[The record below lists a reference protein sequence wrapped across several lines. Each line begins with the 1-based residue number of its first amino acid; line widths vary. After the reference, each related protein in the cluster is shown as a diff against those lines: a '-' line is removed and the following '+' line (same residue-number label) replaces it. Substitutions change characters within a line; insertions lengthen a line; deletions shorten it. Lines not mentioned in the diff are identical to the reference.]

1 MENEEQPKQSIEQQA
16 SNSTLGGG
24 QQAIQG
30 DNNNQQDDSMT
41 VDNRDNAKSWQTKV
55 DGGIVYIAESITI
68 NNNGDNA
75 ARARQENNRDT
86 DLSNNVG
93 KSQLQPKQIPKNP
106 FNPLVGKVVDKN
118 SFFGR
123 VEELNWIFDTLNE
136 GSSVAIIGAMGIGK
150 SSLLWAIKEQAS
162 ERLQIPRL
170 PIYIDMS
177 QVTNENDFYDSL
189 CSQVKIDTI
198 KGYSLTR
205 ALENHNNKFL
215 LLLDGIENMA
225 WEGFTNPVRNQLRGL
240 ANDTN
245 PPLRLVVA
253 ASKALDILFPDS
265 SNMTSPFKGV
275 CREEKISLWS
285 EQVIRQFIRARLELT
300 PMEFTETEILQII
313 AQSRG
318 CPRDLMRLCHDLYKK
333 YCQQII

>member
-1 MENEEQPKQSIEQQA
+1 MENEEQPKPSIEQQA
-16 SNSTLGGG
+16 SDSALGGG

-30 DNNNQQDDSMT
+30 DNNSQQDNSIT
-41 VDNRDNAKSWQTKV
+41 ANNRGNAKSWQTKV
-55 DGGIVYIAESITI
+55 DGGIVYIAENIT
-68 NNNGDNA
+68 NNYYA
-75 ARARQENNRDT
+75 ARAPQENNHEP
-86 DLSNNVG
+86 DLSNNIE
-93 KSQLQPKQIPKNP
+93 KPQLQPKQIPKNP
-106 FNPLVGKVVDKN
+106 FTPLQGKVIDKN

-123 VEELNWIFDTLNE
+123 VQELNWVFDTLNE

-150 SSLLWAIKEQAS
+150 SSLLWAIKEQAG

-177 QVTNENDFYDSL
+177 QVINESDFYDSL
-189 CSQVKIDTI
+189 CSQVGIATV

-205 ALENHNNKFL
+205 ALENHDNKFL
-215 LLLDGIENMA
+215 LLLDGIESMA

-253 ASKALDILFPDS
+253 ASKPLDVLFPDS
-265 SNMTSPFKGV
+265 SNMTSPFKGI
-275 CREEKISLWS
+275 CREEKISLWN
-285 EQVIRQFIRARLELT
+285 EKVIVQFIRARLELT
-300 PMEFTETEILQII
+300 PIEFTETEILQIT

-318 CPRDLMRLCHDLYKK
+318 FPRDLMRLCHDLYKK